1 MDWREE
7 QYILQNI
14 KTMSLERLKYFIFSF
29 CPWRKQAQKQKTKT
43 VVGSQKKFILHF
55 KISCLQQQPATDK
68 KKIRIKRHQ
77 SAYFLHF
84 VTPKSL
90 IS

>member
-43 VVGSQKKFILHF
+43 VVGSQKKVYFT
-55 KISCLQQQPATDK
+55 LQDFLLAAATCN
-68 KKIRIKRHQ
+68 R
-77 SAYFLHF
+77 
-84 VTPKSL
+84 
-90 IS
+90 